1 MDRTALS
8 FRSFRGPFARWPR
21 AADAVLAAVLLLTT
35 VFVTEGPGDSL
46 VIRSITKVPPAVLV
60 VFAVAA
66 AGIYLRRRKP
76 LAVLGVAVAGWALV
90 LPRHFDLGLITIFAL
105 YSVGRYAAS
114 SRKGQAGVAAAIAV
128 LTIDGLVLSTPW
140 ADTAFGAVFMSVA
153 WYTGRRLRQREE
165 RATQRRRQQADEA
178 RRIVAEE
185 RTHIARELHDVVAHQ
200 VSMMTVQ
207 AGAAQAVAAADPEGA
222 RQAMAAVELAGRQAL
237 DELRHL
243 LGVLRPET
251 ERDGLGPQPG
261 LADLPRLIAQV
272 RTAGLD
278 IQVTDGLRTPLPTRV
293 QLSAYRIIQEA
304 LTNVL
309 KHGGPGTRTEV
320 HLSEDG
326 TDITIEVLDH
336 APPGLTHLQAAGH
349 GILGM
354 RERATLLGGSLETG
368 PRPEGGFRVLARL
381 PVSGEPA

>member
-1 MDRTALS
+1 MRVVS
-8 FRSFRGPFARWPR
+8 SRGFRGPFARWPR
-21 AADAVLAAVLLLTT
+21 ASDATLAAVLFLTT
-35 VFVTEGPGDSL
+35 VFVTDAPDGSL
-46 VIRSITKVPPAVLV
+46 ELRSITDIPVVALV
-60 VFAVAA
+60 IFAVTAA
-66 AGIYLRRRKP
+66 VFYLRRRRP
-76 LAVLGVAVAGWALV
+76 ILVLGVAVAGWALL
-90 LPRHFDLGLITIFAL
+90 LPTGPADLGLITMFAL
-105 YSVGRYAAS
+105 YSAGRYAAS
-114 SRKGQAGVAAAIAV
+114 SRHGLAGLAAAMTV
-128 LTIDGLVLSTPW
+128 LVVDDGVRTALW
-140 ADTAFGAVFMSVA
+140 AEVSFGAVLMFVV
-153 WYTGRRLRQREE
+153 WYVGRRLRLREE
-165 RATQRRRQQADEA
+165 RAAESRRQRETEA

-207 AGAAQAVAAADPEGA
+207 AGAAQAVVSADPESA

-251 ERDGLGPQPG
+251 ERGGLGPQPG

-272 RTAGLD
+272 RAAGLD
-278 IQVTDGLRTPLPTRV
+278 VRITDDLRTPLPTRV

-320 HLSEDG
+320 NLREDG
-326 TDITIEVLDH
+326 TDMTIEVIDH
-336 APPGLTHLQAAGH
+336 AQPGLTRPQTVGH
-349 GILGM
+349 GIVGM

-368 PRPEGGFRVLARL
+368 PRLEGGFRVLARL
-381 PVSGEPA
+381 PLAGEA